1 MRKDGQMAYVIY
13 TDICNLCGTCVEE
26 CPLQAIARDG
36 DVYVIDPE
44 ICTECGYCADI
55 CPEQAIRGQ

>member
-1 MRKDGQMAYVIY
+1 MAYVIY
-13 TDICNLCGTCVEE
+13 TDRCSLCGSCEEE
-26 CPLQAIARDG
+26 CPLQAIIREG
-36 DVYVIDPE
+36 DAYVIDPE